1 MGLRHVWEKWSTQ
14 EGYEA
19 DTTSS
24 RTFNWVGQWDL
35 NSDKRPNP
43 CTTMVY
49 SNSESSKSIPSQDK
63 LLSILNNTTSWS
75 RAKQTIGRSPT
86 KTDYSYSI
94 ARNWILFLCNDIEYD
109 TGHRDDATPPSSDP
123 TYQGNAWYFDSSD
136 TNPMRLGVGG
146 TKPPRAVFCGNSSP
160 KGISVKW
167 GGFASNVSYADV
179 TIPADWPMAK
189 LGNIKGSTSYGNV
202 SANSESAYPANSYS
216 GSYWYIYKGSDSID
230 PTAITYSPNPAKGGE
245 LVTITITPSTSI
257 TYGGTISY
265 KYEYQLDSGS
275 WQVLNN
281 STSETSVSVVIPKGT
296 TKFTARVTASDNMG
310 FISTPIVGDTI
321 TVNNNSNPVIN
332 FNNPTTDFGDVINNS
347 QLSAVFYITDPDGDT
362 LTLDSVKIKIDDKEL
377 TDFGQRYVSD
387 GIYYC
392 DLKVNESDFLQLPIG
407 SHQLI
412 IEANDG
418 NGGKAIHTVSF
429 NKVLYTTTLTL
440 SEPMEA
446 DAIITKCTV
455 SIVYNISTDA
465 DFEFLVTNNGF
476 DENPTWE
483 DMTNYVKNS
492 WNYQFT
498 NQTFTSNKY
507 GFNFKLTVS
516 RGESNIGGYIQS
528 ISGGFE

>member
-1 MGLRHVWEKWSTQ
+1 MSLRYVWEKWNTNSISVYSLSWR
-14 EGYEA
+14 EIELFDIYWNGVY
-19 DTTSS
+19 TSY
-24 RTFNWVGQWDL
+24 TFNKYTGEIDVSGSKTNINDDNYYGWARDYT
-35 NSDKRPNP
+35 SYEY
-43 CTTMVY
+43 TMFLHCIR
-49 SNSESSKSIPSQDK
+49 NSEDIKIHYIANISK
-63 LLSILNNTTSWS
+63 TYE
-75 RAKQTIGRSPT
+75 
-86 KTDYSYSI
+86 YS
-94 ARNWILFLCNDIEYD
+94 
-109 TGHRDDATPPSSDP
+109 
-123 TYQGNAWYFDSSD
+123 
-136 TNPMRLGVGG
+136 
-146 TKPPRAVFCGNSSP
+146 
-160 KGISVKW
+160 
-167 GGFASNVSYADV
+167 
-179 TIPADWPMAK
+179 
-189 LGNIKGSTSYGNV
+189 KGSTSYGYISSRLTNT
-202 SANSESAYPANSYS
+202 YPNNSYS

-257 TYGGTISY
+257 VYGGTISY

-296 TKFTARVTASDNMG
+296 TSFTARVTASDNMG
-310 FISTPIVGDTI
+310 FTSTPVVGDAI

-483 DMTNYVKNS
+483 DMTNYIKNN

-507 GFNFKLTVS
+507 GFNFKLSVS